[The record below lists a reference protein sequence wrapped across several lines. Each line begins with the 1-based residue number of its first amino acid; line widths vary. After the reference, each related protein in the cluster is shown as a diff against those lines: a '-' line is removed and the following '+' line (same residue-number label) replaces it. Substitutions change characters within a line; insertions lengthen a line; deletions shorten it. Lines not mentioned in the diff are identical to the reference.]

1 MSSKPRIAR
10 RLPVGLARHP
20 DQALKRERADHQ
32 RPLPRRRGGIVR
44 VVVQHRAV
52 QRIQRL
58 VRVVLLRQCHARTVT
73 EALAGGKILE
83 VEADALPI
91 PILADAMIGAE
102 HGTSVVRASLT
113 PHTRSMTDT
122 MILDAI
128 DAFLERDVK
137 PHVHRLEH
145 DDIYPEAI
153 VARMRE
159 LGLFGATIA
168 PEYGGLGLPCATYAD
183 IVERIAR
190 VWMSLTGIFNSHLIM
205 SAIVQRNG
213 TEAQKRAF
221 LPRFASGELRGGL
234 ALTEPDCGTDLQAI
248 RVTARRDG
256 DGYVVNG
263 TKTWISNGIQGSC
276 FALLVKTD
284 TTAEPRHRGMSML
297 LAEKGPG
304 FTVSRKLEKLGY
316 KGIDS
321 AELVFQDYRVPADR
335 LIGGVEGRGLQHAL
349 SGLELGR
356 INVAARGVGIAQAA
370 LDELAALCTS
380 SEDLRRADRA
390 APGDPDKARRHGDAH
405 RGIAPAGASCRR
417 MYDRGDR
424 CDMEAGM
431 AKLFATETA
440 LENATEA
447 MRVHGGYGYSTEFP
461 VERLYRDAPLLV
473 IGEGTNELQRIII
486 ARQLVARNPV

>member
-1 MSSKPRIAR
+1 MS
-10 RLPVGLARHP
+10 
-20 DQALKRERADHQ
+20 
-32 RPLPRRRGGIVR
+32 
-44 VVVQHRAV
+44 
-52 QRIQRL
+52 
-58 VRVVLLRQCHARTVT
+58 
-73 EALAGGKILE
+73 
-83 VEADALPI
+83 
-91 PILADAMIGAE
+91 
-102 HGTSVVRASLT
+102 
-113 PHTRSMTDT
+113 DT
-122 MILDAI
+122 LILDAI
-128 DAFLERDVK
+128 DAFLARDVA
-137 PHVHRLEH
+137 PYVHELEAN
-145 DDIYPEAI
+145 DTYPETI

-159 LGLFGATIA
+159 LGLFGATIGTA
-168 PEYGGLGLPCATYAD
+168 YDGLGLPCAIYAQ

-190 VWMSLTGIFNSHLIM
+190 VWMSVTGIFNSHLIM
-205 SAIVQRNG
+205 SAIVERNG
-213 TEAQKRAF
+213 TEAQKREF
-221 LPRFASGELRGGL
+221 LPRFASGAMRGGL

-256 DGYVVNG
+256 DHYVVNG
-263 TKTWISNGIQGSC
+263 TKTWISNGIYGSC

-284 TTAEPRHRGMSML
+284 LHAEPRHRGMSML

-321 AELVFQDYRVPADR
+321 AELVFDDYRVPADR

-370 LDELAALCTS
+370 LDESLRYAQLRKTFGVPIAQHQAIQLKLADMATRTEAARL
-380 SEDLRRADRA
+380 LVRRAA
-390 APGDPDKARRHGDAH
+390 EL
-405 RGIAPAGASCRR
+405 
-417 MYDRGDR
+417 YDTGQR

-431 AKLFATETA
+431 AKLFATEAA

-447 MRVHGGYGYSTEFP
+447 MRVHGGYGYSKEFT

-486 ARQLVARNPV
+486 ARQLVQRNPA

>member
-1 MSSKPRIAR
+1 VSDS
-10 RLPVGLARHP
+10 
-20 DQALKRERADHQ
+20 Q
-32 RPLPRRRGGIVR
+32 
-44 VVVQHRAV
+44 
-52 QRIQRL
+52 
-58 VRVVLLRQCHARTVT
+58 
-73 EALAGGKILE
+73 
-83 VEADALPI
+83 
-91 PILADAMIGAE
+91 
-102 HGTSVVRASLT
+102 
-113 PHTRSMTDT
+113 
-122 MILDAI
+122 ILDTI
-128 DAFLERDVK
+128 DAFLARDVV
-137 PHVHRLEH
+137 PYAHALEH

-159 LGLFGATIA
+159 LGLFGATIGTA
-168 PEYGGLGLPCATYAD
+168 YGGLGLPCATYAA

-205 SAIVQRNG
+205 SAIVERNG
-213 TEAQKRAF
+213 TESQKREF
-221 LPRFASGELRGGL
+221 LPKFASGQLRGGL

-256 DGYVVNG
+256 DDYLVNG
-263 TKTWISNGIQGSC
+263 TKTWISNGIYGSC

-284 TTAEPRHRGMSML
+284 LHAEPRHRGMSML
-297 LAEKGPG
+297 LAEKAPG
-304 FTVSRKLEKLGY
+304 FTVSRRLEKLGY

-321 AELVFQDYRVPADR
+321 AELVFDNYRVPADR

-370 LDELAALCTS
+370 LDESVRYAQ
-380 SEDLRRADRA
+380 LRRTFGVPIAQHQAIQLKLADMATRTEASRLLVRRA
-390 APGDPDKARRHGDAH
+390 AEL
-405 RGIAPAGASCRR
+405 
-417 MYDRGDR
+417 YDTGQR

-447 MRVHGGYGYSTEFP
+447 MRVHGGYGYSREFP

-486 ARQLVARNPV
+486 ARQLVQRNPI